1 MIIGESG
8 SGRTYSSFTSPNY
21 QITNSQ
27 SHQID
32 IDRICF
38 YAKDLHKAK
47 YHLLMNKRK
56 STGLK
61 HLNDSKAFIECSSNM
76 DDIHKNIVEHNSNKK
91 SKILLVV
98 DEMVANMF
106 SNKRLKGTLMQI

>member
-1 MIIGESG
+1 MN
-8 SGRTYSSFTSPNY
+8 P
-21 QITNSQ
+21 Q

-61 HLNDSKAFIECSSNM
+61 HLNDSKAFTECSSNI

>member
-1 MIIGESG
+1 
-8 SGRTYSSFTSPNY
+8 
-21 QITNSQ
+21 
-27 SHQID
+27 
-32 IDRICF
+32 
-38 YAKDLHKAK
+38 
-47 YHLLMNKRK
+47 MNKRK

-76 DDIHKNIVEHNSNKK
+76 DHIYKNIVELNSNKK

>member
-1 MIIGESG
+1 
-8 SGRTYSSFTSPNY
+8 
-21 QITNSQ
+21 
-27 SHQID
+27 
-32 IDRICF
+32 
-38 YAKDLHKAK
+38 
-47 YHLLMNKRK
+47 MNKRK

-61 HLNDSKAFIECSSNM
+61 HLNDSKAFIECLSNM